1 MVQSQIDALFQDSRG
16 YLWIGTH
23 GGLSRFDG
31 KNFKNW
37 NRDNGLPDD
46 YTVCIA
52 ETNDGKVLVGT
63 RKGLVV
69 FEGEEF
75 TVIAEQGLENGHI
88 WSMQNDGNKVWM
100 ATSKGLF
107 YYEGGTIQKV
117 KTPFDHAENGCRGLA
132 GGEEFPIYVFS
143 GGTIYSLTNGTQWD
157 SIPNS
162 PRSVIEMVVDYK
174 GGLWVGNWSTEHV
187 WHWNGKTS
195 RNYDELINSP
205 ITDIYEDSKHRI
217 WASSWDAGVFMI
229 KEAEVKNF
237 TVEHGLA
244 STSFW
249 GITEDD
255 EGNTWFG
262 SFGGGLYKYMEDPFV
277 HYGQDEGLPSHV
289 INTVYSD
296 SQNRLWVGT
305 DNGMAVGELQDNLSI
320 KWLDGPWIKQL
331 AGKKIVSFYERK
343 SGAIAIASYESDERF
358 LMYENGKLI
367 SWKDRINT
375 APFCFYET
383 PEEVLWVGTDNRG
396 FLKTGPKGDEQIE
409 ITHGGNRIINLMGDE
424 KGNIWMATYG
434 KGVNIAIGDS
444 IHVFNEGLLKGVTVS
459 KILPGFDEEHW
470 ISTEDRGIYMVKLDK
485 NNELH
490 IVDSLNKRNG
500 SISNNVQGMRK
511 DHLGRIW
518 IGTSVGMMMV
528 MKKDGERLIKKY
540 GKNEGFTKVECSFD
554 AFALIEN
561 NLFIGTSSG
570 LSKMDLSREEREPP
584 VSRIALMDI
593 QLNFESMNIQSLG
606 LLDDYNFPSQISFN
620 YDQNHLTFI
629 VNAIHLTKP
638 DKVRY
643 RFMMEGLD
651 EQWSPLTKEGKIT
664 YSSIPHGKY
673 TLKIEC
679 SIEGQT
685 QVFAKEIM
693 ITIIPPFWKTGWF
706 YVLVILVGGFMLYMM
721 YKWRTA
727 KLKQRQ
733 LELEQEVKIATKEI
747 RQQKHEVEQQ
757 KDMIEEAH
765 QEIKDSITYA
775 KRIQSAILPPS
786 KLVKEYLK
794 KSFIL
799 YKPKDVVAGDFYWLE
814 HRDGKVLFA
823 AADCTGHGVP
833 GAMVSVVCNNA
844 LNRSVREHG
853 LTDPGEILTKSRE
866 IVIQEFEKSE
876 EDVKDGM
883 DIALCSLEGNKL
895 KYAGA
900 HNPLW
905 IIRKGEIIET
915 KANKQP
921 IGQFDNPE
929 PYTTHSFDLQKGD
942 SIYIFSDGYVD
953 QFGGE
958 KGKKFKAR
966 AFREL
971 LLSIQ
976 NKVMDAQKDIIDET
990 FETWKG
996 NLDQIDD
1003 VCVIGVRV

>member
-1 MVQSQIDALFQDSRG
+1 LFQDSRG
-16 YLWIGTH
+16 YLWVGTH

-31 KNFKNW
+31 KYFKNW
-37 NRDNGLPDD
+37 NREDGLPDE
-46 YTVCIA
+46 YTICFA
-52 ETNDGKVLVGT
+52 ETNNGEVLIGT

-69 FEGEEF
+69 FEGDEIS
-75 TVIAEQGLENGHI
+75 VISEQGLEDGHI
-88 WSMQNDGNKVWM
+88 WGLQNDGEKVWM

-107 YYEGGTIQKV
+107 FYEDGTIAKV
-117 KTPFDHAENGCRGLA
+117 KTPFDLIEGGCRGLA
-132 GGEEFPIYVFS
+132 GGGEFPIYVFS
-143 GGTIYSLTNGTQWD
+143 GGTIYSFTNGTQWD

-162 PRSVIEMVVDYK
+162 PSSVIEMVVDHK

-187 WHWNGKTS
+187 WHWDGKTS
-195 RNYDELINSP
+195 RNFDEFINSP
-205 ITDIYEDSKHRI
+205 ITDIFEDSKHRI
-217 WASSWDAGVFMI
+217 WASSWDAGIFIIDEGDVN
-229 KEAEVKNF
+229 NF
-237 TVEHGLA
+237 SVEHGLA

-249 GITEDD
+249 GVIEDD
-255 EGNTWFG
+255 EGNSWFG
-262 SFGGGLYKYMEDPFV
+262 SFGGGLYKFIEDPFV
-277 HYGQDEGLPSHV
+277 HYGQDEGLPSRV
-289 INTVYSD
+289 INSVYSD

-305 DNGMAVGELQDNLSI
+305 DNGMAVGVLQDDQSI
-320 KWLDGPWIKQL
+320 DWLHGPWVKQL

-358 LMYENGKLI
+358 LMYDNGKLI
-367 SWKDRINT
+367 SWKDRIN
-375 APFCFYET
+375 APPFCFHET

-409 ITHGGNRIINLMGDE
+409 ITHGGNRIINLMGDK
-424 KGNIWMATYG
+424 KGNVWMATYRR
-434 KGVNIAIGDS
+434 GVNIAIGDS
-444 IHVFNEGLLKGVTVS
+444 IHVFNEGLLKGLTVS

-470 ISTEDRGIYMVKLDK
+470 VSTEDRGIYMVELDE
-485 NNELH
+485 NNDLH

-518 IGTSVGMMMV
+518 IGTSVGMMMIEE
-528 MKKDGERLIKKY
+528 KDGERLIKKY

-561 NLFIGTSSG
+561 NMFIGTSSG
-570 LSKMDLSREEREPP
+570 LSKMDLSKEEREPP
-584 VSRIALMDI
+584 VSRMALMDV
-593 QLNFESMNIQSLG
+593 QLNFESINLQSFG
-606 LLDDYNFPSQISFN
+606 LLDEYNFPSQISFN

-643 RFMMEGLD
+643 RFKMEGLD
-651 EQWSPLTKEGKIT
+651 EKWSPLTKEGKIT
-664 YSSIPHGKY
+664 YSSIPHGEFN
-673 TLKIEC
+673 LKIEC

-685 QVFAKEIM
+685 QVFAKEII

-706 YVLVILVGGFMLYMM
+706 YVLVILIGGLMLYIII
-721 YKWRTA
+721 KWRTA

-747 RQQKHEVEQQ
+747 RQQKQEVEQQ

-775 KRIQSAILPPS
+775 KRIQSAILPPV

-794 KSFIL
+794 ESFIF
-799 YKPKDVVAGDFYWLE
+799 YKPKDVVAGDFYWME
-814 HRDGKVLFA
+814 SVIPSEISKNTIVLFA

-833 GAMVSVVCNNA
+833 GAMVSVICNNA
-844 LNRSVREHG
+844 LNRSVRENG
-853 LTDPGEILTKSRE
+853 LTDPGEILTKTRD

-895 KYAGA
+895 QYAGA

-921 IGQFDNPE
+921 IGLVDNPV
-929 PYTTHSFDLQKGD
+929 PYTTHSFDLEQGD

-958 KGKKFKAR
+958 KRKKFKAK

-976 NKVMDAQKDIIDET
+976 DKTMEEQKIIINDS

-996 NLDQIDD
+996 SLEQIDD
-1003 VCVIGVRV
+1003 VCIIGIRV